1 MYVRT
6 GRACTPLTRCNTLD
20 FVPKSV
26 CQGVKPLRIPA
37 ERVRTYAEK
46 WQNFTI
52 SGCSFIGE
60 YGILGLVQQIRSCK
74 GVIAM
79 KKKQFTILALV
90 LVVVVVVAALI
101 LNRNRPYKPT
111 SFVADG
117 DNWSATV
124 VDGSSIRLELNNNS
138 KEWSIISEPE
148 TFVSDF
154 HTITENISEFHIIAL
169 NDGEGEMVFQ
179 CTKDDGSIAQYILE
193 LSISRH
199 QKIHL
204 QIDSL
209 SFKER
214 A

>member
-1 MYVRT
+1 
-6 GRACTPLTRCNTLD
+6 
-20 FVPKSV
+20 
-26 CQGVKPLRIPA
+26 
-37 ERVRTYAEK
+37 
-46 WQNFTI
+46 
-52 SGCSFIGE
+52 
-60 YGILGLVQQIRSCK
+60 
-74 GVIAM
+74 M

-154 HTITENISEFHIIAL
+154 HTIT
-169 NDGEGEMVFQ
+169 
-179 CTKDDGSIAQYILE
+179 
-193 LSISRH
+193 
-199 QKIHL
+199 
-204 QIDSL
+204 
-209 SFKER
+209 
-214 A
+214 

>member
-1 MYVRT
+1 
-6 GRACTPLTRCNTLD
+6 
-20 FVPKSV
+20 
-26 CQGVKPLRIPA
+26 
-37 ERVRTYAEK
+37 
-46 WQNFTI
+46 
-52 SGCSFIGE
+52 
-60 YGILGLVQQIRSCK
+60 
-74 GVIAM
+74 M

-90 LVVVVVVAALI
+90 LVVIVVVAALI
-101 LNRNRPYKPT
+101 LNSNRLYKPT
-111 SFVADG
+111 SFVVDG

-193 LSISRH
+193 LCSFNALCSPSAELPINKKRTRTLFHKESGSSTNCMVDGTGLEPVTSCTSSRC
-199 QKIHL
+199 
-204 QIDSL
+204 ST
-209 SFKER
+209 S
-214 A
+214 

>member
-1 MYVRT
+1 
-6 GRACTPLTRCNTLD
+6 
-20 FVPKSV
+20 
-26 CQGVKPLRIPA
+26 
-37 ERVRTYAEK
+37 
-46 WQNFTI
+46 
-52 SGCSFIGE
+52 
-60 YGILGLVQQIRSCK
+60 
-74 GVIAM
+74 M

-90 LVVVVVVAALI
+90 LVVIVVVAALI
-101 LNRNRPYKPT
+101 LNSNRPYKPT
-111 SFVADG
+111 SFVVDG

-124 VDGSSIRLELNNNS
+124 VDGSSIRLELNNS

-179 CTKDDGSIAQYILE
+179 CTKDDGSTAQYILA

-209 SFKER
+209 SFKEH

>member
-1 MYVRT
+1 
-6 GRACTPLTRCNTLD
+6 
-20 FVPKSV
+20 
-26 CQGVKPLRIPA
+26 
-37 ERVRTYAEK
+37 
-46 WQNFTI
+46 
-52 SGCSFIGE
+52 
-60 YGILGLVQQIRSCK
+60 
-74 GVIAM
+74 M

-90 LVVVVVVAALI
+90 LIVIVVVAALI
-101 LNRNRPYKPT
+101 LNSNRPYKPT
-111 SFVADG
+111 SFVVDG

-179 CTKDDGSIAQYILE
+179 CTKDDGSTAQYILA

-209 SFKER
+209 SFKEH